1 LKEIK
6 MKKKMITF
14 LAVAMF
20 AMTLAVASVHA
31 QNAGSLSV
39 TVPFQFAA
47 AGKTLP
53 AGDYYVHRTLDGARV
68 IVRIESKDGSISV
81 YTQTHGVQTRQI
93 QDESKLVFNKYG
105 EQFYLSQVWAAGRST
120 GEELTR
126 TSQERVLRHET
137 AKFGKPE
144 TIMIAAKSK

>member
-20 AMTLAVASVHA
+20 AMTLAFAPAHA
-31 QNAGSLSV
+31 QSAGSLSV
-39 TVPFQFAA
+39 TIPFAFAA

-53 AGDYYVHRTLDGARV
+53 AGDYYIRRTLDGARV
-68 IVRIESKDGSISV
+68 IVRIESKDGSTSV
-81 YTQTHGVQTRQI
+81 YAQTHDVQTRQI

-105 EQFYLSQVWAAGRST
+105 EQFYLSQVWAAGRSS

-126 TSQERVLRHET
+126 SSQERVLRHET

-144 TIMIAAKSK
+144 TVMIAAKSH

>member
-1 LKEIK
+1 
-6 MKKKMITF
+6 MKKKMTTLF
-14 LAVAMF
+14 AAATF

-31 QNAGSLSV
+31 QSAGSLSV

-53 AGDYYVHRTLDGARV
+53 AGDYYVRRTLDGARV
-68 IVRIESKDGSISV
+68 ILRIESKDGSISV
-81 YTQTHGVQTRQI
+81 YTQTHGVQTSQI

-144 TIMIAAKSK
+144 TIMVAAKSN

>member
-1 LKEIK
+1 
-6 MKKKMITF
+6 MKKKMTTL
-14 LAVAMF
+14 LAAATF

-31 QNAGSLSV
+31 QSAGSLSV

-53 AGDYYVHRTLDGARV
+53 AGDYYVRRTLDGARV
-68 IVRIESKDGSISV
+68 ILRIESKDGSISV
-81 YTQTHGVQTRQI
+81 YTQTHGVQTSQI

-144 TIMIAAKSK
+144 TIMIAAKSN